1 MKTKILSTIA
11 ALIMGVSAFAASSS
25 YMNKVESM
33 LDDQLSVTDGK
44 YGEDSIGCMTNLS
57 LYREYFKQWKA
68 SHYKSEAVKDALV
81 PWRKVFFSCPKSSQ
95 QMYLDGLKIMNYKFK
110 KASDEQKS
118 AYVDTIVMIYK
129 QRMENFP
136 TKKGKNQKGNILGR
150 LGVELYQKAPERY
163 DEAYNYLKE
172 SVALQQDQASVSS
185 IVFYFRATIKKVK
198 KGEVEETLIV
208 DTYDELMTL
217 IDANVEKN
225 ADKPKKL
232 AQWENAKG
240 NVEKTFEPYATCDV
254 LVKIYEKKF
263 SETPEDV
270 DLLKKITKILKKKK
284 CVGTDLFFS
293 ATEKLYQLE
302 PTPESAMLMGKMLI
316 EKENYNEAAKYM
328 EEAVDMIQDQKEKA
342 DILSDLGKI
351 YYKLHQF
358 SKARSYAR
366 KALSMNPADGMSYI
380 LIGDMYAASAEECG
394 DNDLT
399 KKVAY
404 WAAVDK
410 YVQAKNADP
419 ELAELANKRIA
430 TYSKYFPQMDKIFF
444 HDLKVG
450 DTYKVECWI
459 NETTKVRAAK

>member
-185 IVFYFRATIKKVK
+185 IVFYFRSS
-198 KGEVEETLIV
+198 
-208 DTYDELMTL
+208 
-217 IDANVEKN
+217 
-225 ADKPKKL
+225 
-232 AQWENAKG
+232 
-240 NVEKTFEPYATCDV
+240 F
-254 LVKIYEKKF
+254 
-263 SETPEDV
+263 
-270 DLLKKITKILKKKK
+270 
-284 CVGTDLFFS
+284 
-293 ATEKLYQLE
+293 
-302 PTPESAMLMGKMLI
+302 
-316 EKENYNEAAKYM
+316 
-328 EEAVDMIQDQKEKA
+328 
-342 DILSDLGKI
+342 
-351 YYKLHQF
+351 
-358 SKARSYAR
+358 
-366 KALSMNPADGMSYI
+366 
-380 LIGDMYAASAEECG
+380 
-394 DNDLT
+394 
-399 KKVAY
+399 
-404 WAAVDK
+404 
-410 YVQAKNADP
+410 
-419 ELAELANKRIA
+419 
-430 TYSKYFPQMDKIFF
+430 
-444 HDLKVG
+444 
-450 DTYKVECWI
+450 
-459 NETTKVRAAK
+459 